1 MAYQTVWY
9 NTELPEDIIDILVTD
24 LYRYDTT
31 MEDSRLS
38 GDVIRPETR
47 NSQNSWVPSHHWI
60 SGFLWHYVQRVNR
73 ENFLYDLSHID
84 GGSIQYTRYQKG
96 QYYNWHSDAS
106 LPIFY
111 TPQSNEKDRGILAEE
126 DFIKINCEQV
136 RKLSFVLQLSNP
148 EDYTGGN
155 LQLLGDNGKSYF
167 APRQRGTLIF
177 FDSRTP
183 HRVLKVKSG
192 ERRSLVGWV
201 VGPRWK

>member
-9 NTELPEDIIDILVTD
+9 NTELPEEIVDVLIRD
-24 LYRYDTT
+24 LYKYDVS
-31 MEDSRLS
+31 MADSRIS
-38 GDVIRPETR
+38 GDVVRPETR
-47 NSQNSWVPSHHWI
+47 NSQNTWVPSHHWI

-84 GGSIQYTRYQKG
+84 GGSIQYTRYQTG
-96 QYYNWHSDAS
+96 QYYSWHNDAG
-106 LPIFY
+106 LPCMYKPESTEENNFELR
-111 TPQSNEKDRGILAEE
+111 EK
-126 DFIKINCEQV
+126 DFIKTNCELV

-155 LQLLGDNGKSYF
+155 LQLLGEDKKSYF
-167 APRQRGTLIF
+167 APRTRGTLIF
-177 FDSRTP
+177 FDSRTQ
-183 HRVLKVKSG
+183 HRVLKVTSG

>member
-1 MAYQTVWY
+1 
-9 NTELPEDIIDILVTD
+9 
-24 LYRYDTT
+24 
-31 MEDSRLS
+31 
-38 GDVIRPETR
+38 
-47 NSQNSWVPSHHWI
+47 
-60 SGFLWHYVQRVNR
+60 
-73 ENFLYDLSHID
+73 LSHID